1 MTTDLAVFKSTMK
14 ANDDM
19 SGDQFKFVNCTA
31 ADTADTCDA
40 ATEIPIGVLYNKPS
54 AAGDAAEIALGPI
67 VKVQADAAVVAGAM
81 VGTSADGQAVT
92 KSTADDHVFGVA
104 LTACSNAGEI
114 IMVLV
119 QSGKIHA

>member
-1 MTTDLAVFKSTMK
+1 MASELSVLKTTMK

-19 SGDQFKFVNCTA
+19 SSDQFKFVKINGSN
-31 ADTADTCDA
+31 TADTCDG
-40 ATEIPIGVLYNKPS
+40 ATDIPIGVLGNKPA
-54 AAGDAAEIALGPI
+54 AAGVPAEISLGPI
-67 VKVQADAAVVAGAM
+67 VKVQADAAITAGAL

-104 LTACSNAGEI
+104 LETVANAGEI
-114 IMVLV
+114 VSVLV